1 MKTRKTAWNN
11 RKTYVYENSMGKDV
25 VIKPGMVDK
34 ETGYVFTRE
43 DVRLLHAMDDAEV
56 YNNLKNRK
64 PKSQPWQ
71 EKARR
76 EWQKANP
83 GKELPSTDVLS
94 LDDLYGNE
102 EGGETDVDKG
112 GTLGRASMEA
122 YMNEEIGNP
131 LVERMREIVM
141 EMGVKYWRLY
151 VLYTIKK
158 YTFEEIGKLEGV
170 SKMAISK
177 RFDKIVERIK
187 VKLL

>member
-1 MKTRKTAWNN
+1 
-11 RKTYVYENSMGKDV
+11 
-25 VIKPGMVDK
+25 
-34 ETGYVFTRE
+34 
-43 DVRLLHAMDDAEV
+43 
-56 YNNLKNRK
+56 
-64 PKSQPWQ
+64 
-71 EKARR
+71 
-76 EWQKANP
+76 
-83 GKELPSTDVLS
+83 
-94 LDDLYGNE
+94 
-102 EGGETDVDKG
+102 
-112 GTLGRASMEA
+112 
-122 YMNEEIGNP
+122 MNEEIGNP